1 MPKRGGVGMSMRQ
14 YAAHAGVSL
23 GAIQKA
29 KSSGRL
35 VLHPDGSIDAKPS
48 DVRRAQ
54 ATDPSKQRGRQALK
68 AVPEAAVGAVAET
81 LRDQGLPAAPA
92 GSGMTYL
99 QARTANEVLKAQE
112 RRLRVEKLKGQLVD
126 VAQVRARVFRFAREQ
141 RDSWLNWPNR
151 VAAIIAA
158 KYGIDTASF
167 HATLV
172 EEVRRHLDEIATLKQ
187 KI

>member
-1 MPKRGGVGMSMRQ
+1 MKNDGMSMRQ

-35 VLHPDGSIDAKPS
+35 VLLANGKIDAAAS

-54 ATDPSKQRGRQALK
+54 ATDPSMQRGKHDKVK
-68 AVPEAAVGAVAET
+68 AVPEAAIGAVTET
-81 LRDQGLPAAPA
+81 LRDHGMPAAPA

-112 RRLRVEKLKGQLVD
+112 RRLRVEKMKGQLVD
-126 VAQVRARVFRFAREQ
+126 ASVVRAKVFRLGREE
-141 RDSWLNWPNR
+141 RDAWLNWPNR
-151 VAAIIAA
+151 VSALLAAEF
-158 KYGIDTASF
+158 GIEPGPF
-167 HATLV
+167 HAALDAA
-172 EEVRRHLDEIATLKQ
+172 VRRHLEELADIELK
-187 KI
+187 

>member
-1 MPKRGGVGMSMRQ
+1 MKRDGMSMRQ

-35 VLHPDGSIDAKPS
+35 VLYPDGSIDAAAS

-68 AVPEAAVGAVAET
+68 AVPEAALGAVAET
-81 LRDQGLPAAPA
+81 LRDQGMHAPA
-92 GSGMTYL
+92 PGGGMTYL

-126 VAQVRARVFRFAREQ
+126 VAMVKAKVFRLAREE
-141 RDSWLNWPNR
+141 RDAWLNWPNR
-151 VAAIIAA
+151 VAAVMAA
-158 KYGIDTASF
+158 EFGIEPGPF
-167 HATLV
+167 HAALDA
-172 EEVRRHLDEIATLKQ
+172 EVRRHLGELADAVLKL
-187 KI
+187 

>member
-1 MPKRGGVGMSMRQ
+1 MPKRGVGMSERQ
-14 YAAHAGVSL
+14 YEAHAGISR

-29 KSSGRL
+29 KAAGRI
-35 VLHPDGSIDAKPS
+35 VMHPDGSIDAAAS

-81 LRDQGLPAAPA
+81 LRDQGMPAPVA
-92 GSGMTYL
+92 GGGMTYL

-126 VAQVRARVFRFAREQ
+126 VAQVRAKVFRFAREQ

-158 KYGIDTASF
+158 EYEIDDASSF

-172 EEVRRHLDEIATLKQ
+172 EEVRRHLEEIADSAT